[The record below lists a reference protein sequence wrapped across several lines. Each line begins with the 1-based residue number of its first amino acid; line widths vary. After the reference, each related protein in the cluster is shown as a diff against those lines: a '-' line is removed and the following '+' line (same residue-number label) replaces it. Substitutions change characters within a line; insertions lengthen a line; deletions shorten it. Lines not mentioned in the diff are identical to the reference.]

1 MCCDDASGE
10 KYSFIVFDCDG
21 RPGRVRVLS
30 AGELSVSSL
39 VSCVMFVMGEGA
51 APELEDGSL
60 ETLPLLT
67 ESLTSFFSRLARCQP
82 GVAGMAPAVRQ
93 PALWRTAL

>member
-10 KYSFIVFDCDG
+10 KYSFIVFHRDG
-21 RPGRVRVLS
+21 RTGRVRVLR

-39 VSCVMFVMGEGA
+39 VSCVMFVMGEGV
-51 APELEDGSL
+51 APEPDDESL

-67 ESLTSFFSRLARCQP
+67 ESLTSFSRLARCPP
-82 GVAGMAPAVRQ
+82 GVEGMAPAVRQ
-93 PALWRTAL
+93 PALWLTAL